1 MSARQITWQMV
12 DATMDTFRP
21 TTGGY
26 SLAKRGI
33 ITLADGTT
41 VFIKLATDADSKRFI
56 AKELVAYKWLKQK
69 SYPHIPEILLEKED
83 GFVLPDLSHLDWSN
97 HWNTQK
103 VDAVFQAL
111 DELSGMALTEEDR
124 AVLSDFDVANGWQE
138 LIDEPKYQEKLLSE
152 LADYPEYAR
161 AIKANIQAYADVAR
175 AYLGEKSQFVLTHSD
190 VRSDNLA
197 YNPKD
202 RSVQLIDW
210 NWMGMGR
217 KGIEEV
223 ALLVNVA
230 HSGFS
235 VEEHCPERLD
245 PIAALV
251 LAGFWFSHSTQRIWK
266 GGDPELRTVQ
276 FKSALQSAL
285 WANL

>member
-69 SYPHIPEILLEKED
+69 GYLHIPEILLEKQD
-83 GFVLPDLSHLDWSN
+83 GFILPDLSHLDWSN
-97 HWNTQK
+97 RWNAQK

-111 DELSGMALTEEDR
+111 DELSSMALTEEDR

-138 LIDEPKYQEKLLSE
+138 LVDEPKYQEKLLDK
-152 LADYPEYAR
+152 LADHPGYAK
-161 AIKANIQAYADVAR
+161 AIKANIQTYADVTE
-175 AYLGEKSQFVLTHSD
+175 AYLSERDQFALTHSD

-223 ALLVNVA
+223 ALLVDVA
-230 HSGFS
+230 HSGFT
-235 VEEHCPERLD
+235 VEEHCAERLD

-251 LAGFWFSHSTQRIWK
+251 LAGFWFSHSTRRIWE
-266 GGDPELRTVQ
+266 GGNPQLRELQ

-285 WANL
+285 WAKL